1 MRSIRG
7 RLVAAL
13 LVGFG
18 TLIAA
23 ASLAVYAEIDDEV
36 GELFDVQLQQ
46 ASYAFASLDLPP
58 RGRAGGASA
67 ADSPSSHLVVEIR
80 TPDSPTPVFHSR
92 TRVLLPAMAAPG
104 WSTISVGGRRW
115 RMYRAEIAGRQIDVA
130 QPLAVRRAAAEE
142 IAAALVIP
150 LIGALPF
157 AALIVWFGVGGGL
170 APLQRTARA
179 VRGRSPGDLVP
190 LSRERIPAELAPLVD
205 ALNDLM
211 ERQRHALDAQKEF
224 VADAAHELLTPVTAL
239 ALQVQLVARA
249 ADAPRRAEALAQLD
263 AGLARTIHVARQ
275 LLALARQDPQRPAAA
290 ASVDLADLA
299 RASYDLH
306 APLAEERDIPVA
318 LAVAGS
324 APVVGDAHGLGMLI
338 DNLLDNAIKYTPRG
352 GRIDL
357 RLGSDAGWIVLQI
370 ADSGP
375 GVPEAELDRVFDR
388 FYRRAGNEAAGS
400 GLGLAIA
407 REVAE
412 RHHAILTLRNGGP
425 YGGLVAECRFPRTP
439 QTAAPT
445 RP

>member
-13 LVGFG
+13 LIGFG

-58 RGRAGGASA
+58 RGRTGSASA

-80 TPDSPTPVFHSR
+80 TPDSPSPVFHSR
-92 TRVLLPAMAAPG
+92 TRVLLPATAPRG
-104 WSTISVGGRRW
+104 WSTIYIAGQGW

-130 QPLAVRRAAAEE
+130 QPLAVRHAAADA
-142 IAAALVIP
+142 IVAALVIP
-150 LIGALPF
+150 LFAALPF
-157 AALIVWFGVGGGL
+157 AALIVWVGVGGGL

-179 VRGRSPGDLVP
+179 VRDRSPGDLAP
-190 LSRERIPAELAPLVD
+190 LSRERIPAELAPLVE

-249 ADAPRRAEALAQLD
+249 ADAPRRADALVQLD

-275 LLALARQDPQRPAAA
+275 LLALARQDRQRPTAVAD
-290 ASVDLADLA
+290 VDLADLLQ
-299 RASYDLH
+299 ASFDVH
-306 APLAEERDIPVA
+306 APLAEERDIPLA
-318 LAVAGS
+318 LAVGGS
-324 APVVGDAHGLGMLI
+324 APLVGDAHGLGILI
-338 DNLLDNAIKYTPRG
+338 DNLLDNAIRYTPRG

-357 RLGSDAGWIVLQI
+357 RLDCESECIVLQI

-375 GVPEAELDRVFDR
+375 GVPETELERVFDR
-388 FYRRAGNEAAGS
+388 FYRHAGNEAAGS

-412 RHHAILTLRNGGP
+412 RHCAILTLRNGGP
-425 YGGLVAECRFPRTP
+425 YGGLVAECRFPHSRP
-439 QTAAPT
+439 AAAPT
-445 RP
+445 GP